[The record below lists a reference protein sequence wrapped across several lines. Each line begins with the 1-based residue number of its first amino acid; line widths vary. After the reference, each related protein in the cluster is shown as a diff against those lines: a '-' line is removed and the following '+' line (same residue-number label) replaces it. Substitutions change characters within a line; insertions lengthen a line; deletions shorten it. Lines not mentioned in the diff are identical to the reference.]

1 MNLDELKKQAK
12 EDLAIT
18 EHENMDQESYKN
30 QLIKPKWLE
39 YKTNYEQLLIMR
51 KTDHQKMWREKWEYY
66 GGKAD
71 AKVYAAKPFDIK
83 VLKNDLQMYIQSD
96 DEILELQNKIS
107 YYESIIK
114 YIDGVIKSI
123 DNRGWDIRN
132 ATDWKKFEAGMV

>member
-83 VLKNDLQMYIQSD
+83 VLKNGKSLKLVCY
-96 DEILELQNKIS
+96 ELVSGRLYK
-107 YYESIIK
+107 
-114 YIDGVIKSI
+114 VL
-123 DNRGWDIRN
+123 
-132 ATDWKKFEAGMV
+132 